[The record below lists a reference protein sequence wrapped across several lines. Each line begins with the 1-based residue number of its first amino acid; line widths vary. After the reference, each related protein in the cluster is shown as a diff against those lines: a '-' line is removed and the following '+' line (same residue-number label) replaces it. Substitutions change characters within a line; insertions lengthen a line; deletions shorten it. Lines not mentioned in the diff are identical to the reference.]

1 MIKQGSLLKV
11 AALALM
17 AHAALVASH
26 RYVEA
31 PTFQERVKMG
41 PNDLQYMESSMEL
54 NDPPHQDLRRR
65 LSNPDLNDLRA
76 TAASMDLSD
85 PPHRDLRRGSSKHS
99 KRVVHHPSN
108 RAGLTK
114 SSLP

>member
-1 MIKQGSLLKV
+1 
-11 AALALM
+11 
-17 AHAALVASH
+17 
-26 RYVEA
+26 
-31 PTFQERVKMG
+31 
-41 PNDLQYMESSMEL
+41 MESSMEL

-65 LSNPDLNDLRA
+65 LSNPDLNDLRATAASMDLSDLPHRDLRRRLSNPGLIDLRA

>member
-1 MIKQGSLLKV
+1 MISFSQ
-11 AALALM
+11 
-17 AHAALVASH
+17 
-26 RYVEA
+26 
-31 PTFQERVKMG
+31 G

-65 LSNPDLNDLRA
+65 LSNPDLNDLRATAASMDLSDLPHRDLRRRLSNPGLIDLRA